1 MPQLKTTFN
10 GSLTSIEVIKFIKCL
25 KFKGTIVKN
34 LRGNGNIR
42 SLSQTVETL
51 TSARTGD
58 QNSGE
63 RNFIYVAFYFLNAWK
78 RLE

>member
-1 MPQLKTTFN
+1 MIQLKTTFN
-10 GSLTSIEVIKFIKCL
+10 ESLTSIKVIKFIK
-25 KFKGTIVKN
+25 FKRTIVKN

-58 QNSGE
+58 QIVGNAIFFTLL
-63 RNFIYVAFYFLNAWK
+63 FIF
-78 RLE
+78 

>member
-10 GSLTSIEVIKFIKCL
+10 GSLTSIKVIKFI

-63 RNFIYVAFYFLNAWK
+63 RNVTYVAFYFLNAWK
-78 RLE
+78 RLVYEK

>member
-10 GSLTSIEVIKFIKCL
+10 GSLTSIKVIKFIK
-25 KFKGTIVKN
+25 FKGSIVKN
-34 LRGNGNIR
+34 LRGNGNIP

-63 RNFIYVAFYFLNAWK
+63 RNVIYDAFYFLNAWK
-78 RLE
+78 RLVYEK

>member
-1 MPQLKTTFN
+1 MPQMKTTLY
-10 GSLTSIEVIKFIKCL
+10 GSLTSIKVIKFI

-34 LRGNGNIR
+34 LRENGNIR

-51 TSARTGD
+51 SSARTGD

-78 RLE
+78 RLV